1 MILPQVKNFC
11 YICWSF
17 LSFLSLIT
25 CLWYLPIVLM
35 DVHVFLIIWR
45 PLHLSLPTA
54 FSMTK
59 KMKLTWIPW
68 SDVCSY
74 IPETWNIWWKK
85 GHSCTRQR
93 GTGLTGLISCC
104 SQGKEVLPRTWSSR
118 LRRHAQPLRLKAKAY
133 LSNIGFL
140 CIYIGFWSLSHIL
153 QQIVVFK
160 NARIPTFTG
169 TALDT
174 LEQFNM
180 YRTCIYSGC

>member
-68 SDVCSY
+68 SDVCSC

-133 LSNIGFL
+133 LSSFGFL
-140 CIYIGFWSLSHIL
+140 CIY
-153 QQIVVFK
+153 
-160 NARIPTFTG
+160 TG
-169 TALDT
+169 LVPFA
-174 LEQFNM
+174 
-180 YRTCIYSGC
+180 YSSTDCCV